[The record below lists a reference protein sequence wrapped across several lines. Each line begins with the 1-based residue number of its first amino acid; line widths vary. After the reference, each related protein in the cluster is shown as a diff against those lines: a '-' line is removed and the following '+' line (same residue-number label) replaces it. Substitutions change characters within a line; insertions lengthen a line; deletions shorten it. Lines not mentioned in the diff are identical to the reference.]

1 MPFPMKQNIGS
12 ETGIEAEKGY
22 ASEDYIDNRIS
33 DKKFDWLARIRNIFI
48 NLWDIIKIVIKWR

>member
-1 MPFPMKQNIGS
+1 MKQNIGS

-22 ASEDYIDNRIS
+22 APEDYVDNRIS

-48 NLWDIIKIVIKWR
+48 NLWDIIKIVVKWR